1 MKIKSYLY
9 IVLSFLSFVNSYSLP
24 KYKLH
29 SNRQLDKKIWKIT
42 KPATI
47 NYIMVPVVG
56 MVDTLWVSKLGTSS
70 DLAGAGSGDQ
80 IFSIFYSLM
89 SFLPILVTPEI
100 SKLHTQ
106 KNNIELSNI
115 VNTSLIM
122 SIILGSLGSLLYFNT
137 EFITKLFVQS
147 DTQIYF
153 KAIQYLKIRSIAM
166 PFCLLNSVIFSI
178 LRGLVDINSAIKI
191 NVLSQVINLILDPI
205 LMINYGLKGVAA
217 SSVLSEIVCS
227 IGYINIILK
236 KQLIKSK
243 TKKFLQNSKKFIRL
257 GFFLQLKFF
266 LVNLLYIVF
275 NRKILSFDSTG
286 NQLAAHII
294 VCKFLSITMIL
305 YRGLSSAS
313 SVIISSE
320 KIYNT
325 DKGAKNRI
333 LLWTH
338 FLAIIQS
345 IIFLNLRFFIN
356 YFTNEPE
363 VIKVFKNLI
372 LITTVYQYSDG
383 YHQVLEGILQGYQKF
398 KISSIVSLITLIP
411 LLFIVI
417 KSNNIYNL
425 WNIVTITLLFQ
436 IKIIQLLSK

>member
-1 MKIKSYLY
+1 
-9 IVLSFLSFVNSYSLP
+9 
-24 KYKLH
+24 
-29 SNRQLDKKIWKIT
+29 
-42 KPATI
+42 
-47 NYIMVPVVG
+47 
-56 MVDTLWVSKLGTSS
+56 
-70 DLAGAGSGDQ
+70 
-80 IFSIFYSLM
+80 
-89 SFLPILVTPEI
+89 
-100 SKLHTQ
+100 
-106 KNNIELSNI
+106 
-115 VNTSLIM
+115 
-122 SIILGSLGSLLYFNT
+122 
-137 EFITKLFVQS
+137 
-147 DTQIYF
+147 
-153 KAIQYLKIRSIAM
+153 
-166 PFCLLNSVIFSI
+166 
-178 LRGLVDINSAIKI
+178 
-191 NVLSQVINLILDPI
+191 
-205 LMINYGLKGVAA
+205 
-217 SSVLSEIVCS
+217 
-227 IGYINIILK
+227 
-236 KQLIKSK
+236 
-243 TKKFLQNSKKFIRL
+243 
-257 GFFLQLKFF
+257 
-266 LVNLLYIVF
+266 
-275 NRKILSFDSTG
+275 
-286 NQLAAHII
+286 
-294 VCKFLSITMIL
+294 MIL